1 MASTGGSIG
10 IRTSIETVVS
20 IGLDISI
27 LDFVE
32 VGTITGLVELL
43 TRVAVI
49 GME

>member
-1 MASTGGSIG
+1 MAFAGGSTG

-32 VGTITGLVELL
+32 VGTITRLVELSIG
-43 TRVAVI
+43 VMVI
-49 GME
+49 GMD